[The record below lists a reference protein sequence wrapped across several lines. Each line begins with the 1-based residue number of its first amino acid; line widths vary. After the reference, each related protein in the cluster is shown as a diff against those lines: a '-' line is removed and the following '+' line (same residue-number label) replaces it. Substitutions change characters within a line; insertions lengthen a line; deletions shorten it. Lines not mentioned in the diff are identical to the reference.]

1 MTRQLAEAR
10 RVVEANRIALEAA
23 KGHLENILANL
34 SAGVLV
40 FDHELQLTIS
50 NRGAAAILGAE
61 AESFASR
68 MQELFREHREKSWEL
83 ELTLKGTGKTL
94 HARGARLP
102 QATGGGCVAVFADA
116 TQLIQA
122 QRATAWAEAARRL
135 AHGMKNPLT
144 PLQLSAAR
152 LERKRAGRPPREVAG
167 AVH

>member
-1 MTRQLAEAR
+1 
-10 RVVEANRIALEAA
+10 VVEANRVALEAA

-40 FDHELQLTIS
+40 FDHELRRTIS

-61 AESFASR
+61 AESFATR
-68 MQELFREHREKSWEL
+68 MQELFREHGEKNWEL

-102 QATGGGCVAVFADA
+102 QATGGGYVAVFDDV

-122 QRATAWAEAARRL
+122 QRATAWAEVARRL
-135 AHGMKNPLT
+135 AHEIKNPLT
-144 PLQLSAAR
+144 LCRDQKLPINVFSIFKKDALRRVVLGEDEGT
-152 LERKRAGRPPREVAG
+152 L
-167 AVH
+167 VHV